1 MRGVKIMIKKLI
13 ALGLV
18 MIIGL
23 GVFSGCGNNS
33 GQFYTLETAYKNGWL
48 SLENLQSIAYYYHG
62 SDTENFDQIPISP
75 ENLSEEA
82 KKRIKRTHLA
92 LIKKDYPFANINGVH
107 ITEYFGT
114 YGECIAVCVMDDYR
128 KIDVLEIPE
137 LEIGGVMFY
146 NFTQPGLMIWR
157 NC

>member
-1 MRGVKIMIKKLI
+1 M
-13 ALGLV
+13 
-18 MIIGL
+18 
-23 GVFSGCGNNS
+23 
-33 GQFYTLETAYKNGWL
+33 ETAYENGWL
-48 SLENLQSIAYYYHG
+48 SIENLQSIAYYYQG
-62 SDTENFDQIPISP
+62 NDDASFDPMPISP
-75 ENLSEEA
+75 KNLSEET

-114 YGECIAVCVMDDYR
+114 YGDCIAVCVMDDYR